1 MEKAFVICSCGG
13 WGDDQWES
21 KVGVMFD
28 AELAA
33 KKVDELNVNHA
44 RLVSLWRSVQEFRK
58 VCIGKIA
65 VEYEESP
72 NKPREPGYWR
82 TTPELL
88 RKYQNDMLKWKIVDE
103 QVGKRNAEKESA
115 AHAQLANMM
124 REFLEKLPAEDVE
137 ALGYP
142 GDGWEHCSSFD
153 TDVTYYMDEVKVI
166 K

>member
-44 RLVSLWRSVQEFRK
+44 RLVSLWRSVQEFRQ

-72 NKPREPGYWR
+72 NKPRGPAHC
-82 TTPELL
+82 TPELL
-88 RKYQNDMLKWKIVDE
+88 RKYENDMLKWKIVDE
-103 QVGKRNAEKESA
+103 QVRKRNAEKESV

-124 REFLEKLPAEDVE
+124 RECLEKLPAEDIE

-142 GDGWEHCSSFD
+142 GVGWEHCSSFD
-153 TDVTYYMDEVKVI
+153 SDVTYYMDEVKVM